1 MKVEQSTSIHRITT
15 GVKTPFSR
23 STFAL
28 ARRWFQRLEREPAG
42 LAASLV
48 QPVIWLVLFG
58 SLFTNVVTISQYGY
72 IAFMTA
78 GVVVMTVFDGALS
91 GGVELLFDR
100 ESGML
105 RRLVAAPI
113 SPSSIIASRMFFV
126 LAIAGLQ
133 SLLVLLVANLLGV
146 NIASGP
152 AGVGLV
158 LLTSLLLGVGI
169 LSASMALA
177 FGLSGHAQF
186 FSITG
191 FISLPIIFASSALAP
206 LSQMPPWLR
215 AVASVNPL
223 TYAING
229 VRNLILQG
237 FDWVTLGSMLLV
249 LIVFDLSMFAIAIWT
264 MRRSVES

>member
-1 MKVEQSTSIHRITT
+1 MGMEQFRSAT
-15 GVKTPFSR
+15 KTPFVR
-23 STFAL
+23 STGAL
-28 ARRWFQRLEREPAG
+28 VQRWMRRLRREPAG
-42 LAASLV
+42 LIASLA

-58 SLFTNVVTISQYGY
+58 NLFANVVTISQYSY

-100 ESGML
+100 ESGVL
-105 RRLVAAPI
+105 RRIVATPI

-126 LAIAGLQ
+126 LVVAGAQ
-133 SLLVLLVANLLGV
+133 SLILLLLAALLGV
-146 NIASGP
+146 GIASGP
-152 AGVGLV
+152 LGAALA
-158 LLTSLLLGVGI
+158 LATSLLLGVGV

-177 FGLSGHAQF
+177 FGLKGHAQF

-206 LSQMPPWLR
+206 LSQMPAWLR

-223 TYAING
+223 TYSING
-229 VRNLILQG
+229 VRSLILQG
-237 FDWVTLGSMLLV
+237 FDWVGLGSTFLV
-249 LIVFDLSMFAIAIWT
+249 LGVFDLVMFSIAIWT
-264 MRRSVES
+264 MKRAVES